1 LADLYTLKHGF
12 TFYAKFGFT
21 PFNDDPVL
29 ISTKKLIKKFNKNKE
44 IINNLIVE
52 DSKLLYY
59 LEKFQTKAKYDIDK
73 IINYIKKNQDKLLQ
87 F

>member
-1 LADLYTLKHGF
+1 MADLYTLKHGF

-29 ISTKKLIKKFNKNKE
+29 ISTKKFNKNKE